1 MQIEDLQ
8 EAVVLARESED
19 SQNELCAYIVSEKE
33 WTVAQLRA
41 ELSDV
46 LPTYMIPS
54 HFVQVGKLP
63 LTPNGKIDRKALLE
77 QSGNLCTG
85 IAYVEPRSITE
96 WELAGIWEEILGLE
110 KVGLHDRFFDLGGHS
125 LRAMTLVARIHQKL
139 DVEITVRDVFQYPTL
154 EALANVVAV
163 KKKKYMRRFNQC
175 RNNPII
181 QYRRRKTDLCIK
193 SDGERPNGLQHV
205 GSMAN

>member
-1 MQIEDLQ
+1 MYISGDGVARGYLNRPELTAEKFVPNPFVPGKRMYRTGDLANWLPNGEIECLGRIDHQVQIRGFRIELGEIEAQLLQIEDLQ

-110 KVGLHDRFFDLGGHS
+110 GWSPRSFL
-125 LRAMTLVARIHQKL
+125 
-139 DVEITVRDVFQYPTL
+139 
-154 EALANVVAV
+154 
-163 KKKKYMRRFNQC
+163 
-175 RNNPII
+175 
-181 QYRRRKTDLCIK
+181 
-193 SDGERPNGLQHV
+193 
-205 GSMAN
+205 